1 MTQPHD
7 RGSVRLVAGYVTD
20 VPEQP
25 QAEPVVTV
33 TAGGLA

>member
-7 RGSVRLVAGYVTD
+7 RGSVRLAADYFTD

-25 QAEPVVTV
+25 QAEPVVT
-33 TAGGLA
+33 AGGLA